1 MRQIT
6 QQDVYGSFA
15 DKLESYAAQ
24 RQQVKKMLPG
34 ERPVSVLFANKEQEV
49 LASKSFGVGQLRF
62 FALSPG
68 SNFKFVCFGSF
79 EET

>member
-15 DKLESYAAQ
+15 DKLEAYAAQ
-24 RQQVKKMLPG
+24 RQQFKKMLPG

-49 LASKSFGVGQLRF
+49 LASK
-62 FALSPG
+62 
-68 SNFKFVCFGSF
+68 
-79 EET
+79 